1 LCLSPTPTFQPIT
14 IPIRLNL
21 DPISSRICSASAVEH
36 PDPQLL
42 TPSQDIT
49 PSGLASIQLSRI
61 FPTPLWVP
69 HQKKGERE
77 KERKKKNQARQ
88 RQAKRRH
95 SQSEYSTG
103 SSLSSPSI
111 YLLLGTKAQ
120 SQPSHPFVA
129 ISLASSTVPRP
140 HFPSTLTDTSPG
152 QPHPWI
158 SPTKCDPQKYHSP
171 APKGSQRGTIEGFSS
186 RPVSTDDKRILSAPC
201 PSNLTA

>member
-1 LCLSPTPTFQPIT
+1 MAWGKGDLGLLPSLKIDALALWQRDVLTLKGERGALRYRHLLFTAAQCCACLSPTPTFQPIT

-42 TPSQDIT
+42 TPSQDNT
-49 PSGLASIQLSRI
+49 SSGLAAIQLSRI

-69 HQKKGERE
+69 HQKKASE
-77 KERKKKNQARQ
+77 KRKGKKNQARQ

-111 YLLLGTKAQ
+111 YLPL
-120 SQPSHPFVA
+120 
-129 ISLASSTVPRP
+129 
-140 HFPSTLTDTSPG
+140 
-152 QPHPWI
+152 
-158 SPTKCDPQKYHSP
+158 
-171 APKGSQRGTIEGFSS
+171 
-186 RPVSTDDKRILSAPC
+186 
-201 PSNLTA
+201 